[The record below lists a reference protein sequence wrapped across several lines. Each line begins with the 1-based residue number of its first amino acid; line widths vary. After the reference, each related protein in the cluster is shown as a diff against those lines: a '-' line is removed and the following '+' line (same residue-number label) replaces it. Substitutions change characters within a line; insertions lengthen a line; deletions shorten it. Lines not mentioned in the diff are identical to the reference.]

1 MRFRLIVGLGNPGA
15 AYEKTRH
22 NIGFRA
28 IDNFAWAKGAEEWQK
43 NRKLKGEITQIEQDG
58 TEKLYLLKPT
68 TFMNESGISLQKVS
82 SYYKIPPEEI
92 VVVYDEINLDVG
104 EVKISALGGP
114 GGHNGLSDI
123 IDRLKPTFTRVRIGI
138 GRKTPKEIDLAD
150 YVLGKFSEEDETLIG
165 ASMERYLDCLDRL
178 LNEGLE
184 KAMNF
189 VNRKPK
195 TKQREDGQL

>member
-22 NIGFRA
+22 NIGFRV
-28 IDNFAWAKGAEEWQK
+28 IDCFARAKGADEWQK
-43 NRKLKGEITQIEQDG
+43 NRKFKGEITQLERDG
-58 TEKLYLLKPT
+58 AEKLYLLKPT
-68 TFMNESGISLQKVS
+68 TFMNESGVCLQKVS
-82 SYYKIPPEEI
+82 SYHKIPPEEI
-92 VVVYDEINLDVG
+92 VVVYDEINLGVG
-104 EVKISALGGP
+104 EVKISARGGP

-123 IDRLKPTFTRVRIGI
+123 IGRLNPTFTRVRIGI

-150 YVLGKFSEEDETLIG
+150 YVLGKFSEKDETLIG

>member
-28 IDNFAWAKGAEEWQK
+28 IENFARAKGAEEWQK

-92 VVVYDEINLDVG
+92 VVIYDEINLDVG
-104 EVKISALGGP
+104 EVKISASGGP

-123 IDRLKPTFTRVRIGI
+123 IDRLKPTFVRVRIGI

-178 LNEGLE
+178 LDEGLE

-195 TKQREDGQL
+195 TKQREDGQI